1 MLDRVV
7 ATKFNQK
14 SMEILLTMPTF
25 KKEKLKREM
34 PHDK

>member
-7 ATKFNQK
+7 ATKSNQK

-25 KKEKLKREM
+25 KEKLKREM